1 MRVAITGF
9 GGLDEPDSG
18 LSVARSLRA
27 GWQGQL
33 IVHAL
38 GYDEMMTSAWMPG
51 VADYLHVLPQPSQGE
66 TAVLSRI
73 LALNTRYQFDALI
86 PCVDDDIAV
95 FASLAPRL
103 RKAGIKVLIP
113 DQSQFSLLERPRLPD
128 FVFEHQILAPAS
140 NHVTKL
146 SDVQKEAERLR
157 FPLLVKHVISGQ
169 QLVTS
174 GREAKHVAE
183 KMIGDSEQ
191 GVVLQQVVYGDEYSV
206 ALVADEQGKSMGQV
220 AIRKL
225 AINDDGESECG
236 TVVDDPWINQFVE
249 DLLGLLKWQGP
260 LELEFVRQT
269 GATQL
274 WLKDI
279 HCRFPNWII
288 LSHWAN
294 FNLPLMMLKEMTKST
309 QNITGKMAKTGAI
322 YMQGVSESAIP
333 ENHLNSLEKLGSA
346 EGINPHGLFSI
357 NGDKGRPS
365 SGIIVAITGIS
376 TFNMINP
383 GLGIARALRHST
395 EIEKIYGLNYGTF
408 DSGSFQTN
416 LFDRSFRIPISEE
429 PQELLERLK
438 QVQQTNPIDVLI
450 PSLDGELPKF
460 FAIRQ
465 QLEALGISLLLPE
478 EEAFEARSK
487 LNLFT
492 NHRDLGDESV
502 LIPRSFVAYS
512 LNDIYRAMSHFDGPV
527 AIKGPLFGCVKA
539 EHVDDAPAAWDT
551 FNKQGEDRVIVQPW
565 VEGEMIAV
573 ATVCNRHHETV
584 SSMTAMKLANCKHGS
599 TWSAR
604 QVSLPKLEEIFAAF
618 LKQIKWVGP
627 AEGEFLHDV
636 ENDRFFLLEINPRFT
651 GWISFSG
658 ETGLNHPL
666 AAVKTALGQTIKK
679 RKNRDNLIFMRSSYA
694 IEIDP
699 IRLASLS
706 VNGQVNNHG

>member
-9 GGLDEPDSG
+9 GGLDLPDSG

-27 GWQGQL
+27 GWHGQL
-33 IVHAL
+33 VIHAL
-38 GYDEMMTSAWMPG
+38 GYDQMMTSAWMPG
-51 VADYLHVLPQPSQGE
+51 AADYLHVLPRPSAGE
-66 TAVLSRI
+66 ASVLCRV
-73 LALNTRYQFDALI
+73 LELHARYQFDVLI
-86 PCVDDDIAV
+86 PCVDDDIAM
-95 FASLAPRL
+95 FSALAPRL
-103 RKAGIKVLIP
+103 RKAGIKLSVP
-113 DQSQFSLLERPRLPD
+113 DQSQFSLLERSRLPD
-128 FVFEHQILAPAS
+128 FWFEHQILAPAS
-140 NHVTKL
+140 NYVADL
-146 SDVQKEAERLR
+146 SEVQQEAERLR
-157 FPLLVKHVISGQ
+157 FPLLVKHTVSGEQ
-169 QLVTS
+169 IVNS
-174 GREAKHVAE
+174 GHEARVVAE
-183 KMIGDSEQ
+183 KMSGDADQ
-191 GVVLQQVVYGDEYSV
+191 GVILQQVIYGEEYAV
-206 ALVADEQGKSMGQV
+206 TVVADEQSKSLGHV

-225 AINDDGESECG
+225 VINENGEGDCG
-236 TVVDDPWINQFVE
+236 TVVDDPWINQFVD

-269 GATQL
+269 GTTQL

-288 LSHWAN
+288 LSHWAD
-294 FNLPLMMLKEMTKST
+294 FNLPLRMLKQLTKLPLDFNSLV
-309 QNITGKMAKTGAI
+309 AKTGAI
-322 YMQGVSESAIP
+322 FMHGVSESAIP
-333 ENHLNSLEKLGSA
+333 ENHLSSLQKLGSA

-357 NGDKGRPS
+357 TGDKGKPS
-365 SGIIVAITGIS
+365 TGITVAVTGIS

-416 LFDRSFRIPISEE
+416 LFDQSFRIPISKA
-429 PQELLERLK
+429 PQDLLERLK
-438 QVQQTNPIDVLI
+438 QVQKSHPIDVLI

-460 FAIRQ
+460 IAIRQ
-465 QLEALGISLLLPE
+465 ELEAMGISLLLPE
-478 EEAFEARSK
+478 KEAFEARSK

-492 NHRDLGDESV
+492 SHRDLGDKDV
-502 LIPRSFVAYS
+502 LIPRSFVAYN
-512 LNDIYRAMSHFDGPV
+512 LNDVYRAMSHFNGPV

-565 VEGEMIAV
+565 VNGEMIAV
-573 ATVCNRHHETV
+573 ATVCNQKHQTI
-584 SSMTAMKLANCKHGS
+584 SSMTAMKLASCKHGS

-604 QVSLPKLEEIFAAF
+604 QVSLPDLEQVFADF
-618 LKQIKWVGP
+618 LEQIKWVGP

-651 GWISFSG
+651 GWIAFSG

-666 AAVKTALGQTIKK
+666 AAVKTALGQTLHK
-679 RKNRDNLIFMRSSYA
+679 RKNRDDLIFMRSSYA
-694 IEIDP
+694 IEVDP
-699 IRLASLS
+699 VRLASLS